1 MTKHCAVTKLSSGS
15 AALRASH
22 ACVAPAP
29 PRESQKEPRLQ
40 RANANP
46 AGLSRRV
53 FEDFQYHQWDELN
66 TSVAALCTGG
76 GRRAAMSV
84 QSFSQSE
91 MHAAVEEDPTSAT
104 PNKEVTVPQHEQNQ
118 V

>member
-1 MTKHCAVTKLSSGS
+1 
-15 AALRASH
+15 
-22 ACVAPAP
+22 
-29 PRESQKEPRLQ
+29 
-40 RANANP
+40 
-46 AGLSRRV
+46 
-53 FEDFQYHQWDELN
+53 
-66 TSVAALCTGG
+66 
-76 GRRAAMSV
+76 MSV